1 MNLTLM
7 IKLLPT
13 TEQYQSLLETMERF
27 NAACNVIAEAAFAE
41 HTANKVRLQKL
52 VYSRIREE
60 FGSSA
65 QMKVRAIAKTCEAY
79 KRDKSIKPTFKLHGA
94 IVCDQRLLLW
104 KGLERVSILT
114 LGRRIL
120 VPIVF
125 GEYQAARLNRIRGQA
140 DLIYRD
146 GVFYLAVVVDVPEP
160 PQGAPNGILGVDLGI
175 KNIAT
180 GSDGE
185 VFSGGH
191 VNGLR
196 HRHAKLRQCLQ
207 SKGTKSAKRLLKN
220 LVEKNLASLRM

>member
-13 TEQYQSLLETMERF
+13 TEQHQSLLETMERF

-94 IVCDQRLLLW
+94 IV
-104 KGLERVSILT
+104 
-114 LGRRIL
+114 
-120 VPIVF
+120 
-125 GEYQAARLNRIRGQA
+125 
-140 DLIYRD
+140 
-146 GVFYLAVVVDVPEP
+146 
-160 PQGAPNGILGVDLGI
+160 
-175 KNIAT
+175 
-180 GSDGE
+180 
-185 VFSGGH
+185 
-191 VNGLR
+191 
-196 HRHAKLRQCLQ
+196 
-207 SKGTKSAKRLLKN
+207 
-220 LVEKNLASLRM
+220 